1 MNAPESPRPA
11 GLTAHRGAPAHT
23 ATAFAEA
30 AGAFRRF
37 FQELRDA
44 FLEREALFTQ
54 IELALLCREHV
65 LIIGPPGTAKSAIA
79 SAVLGRIVDE
89 NTNKPSVFSKQLAE
103 NTVQTDLIGPVD
115 FKVLT
120 ETGRTEYVTEDGML
134 GAHHAF
140 LDEVFD
146 GRDMLLR
153 SILNVLHERELKHG
167 RKVTPGK
174 CECAIMTSNRY
185 LSEVVQRSPET
196 LQAFADRISY
206 ICYCPKQFARKSSR
220 AQMLARASFGQ
231 RTALSERITL
241 QHLDVL
247 QDLVAQ
253 VEVPGAITDGL
264 EQISDLLERELV
276 TQVMKLPDY
285 VPTKYFSQRSVVKGL
300 WSLKAAVVRDKILR
314 RPERRL
320 VVGVEDLAMLRY
332 FFLLG
337 GPPPEELEHL
347 LKTAADPRE
356 RAQLEIIRVEHKAFD
371 EVLAKVLPGL
381 AGGADREAAELG
393 MKEDVNAAEASTRAW
408 NPAVASTVARSL
420 RDKLVPGPRH
430 PENRAP
436 LVTAAAQLVSG
447 MEQRLARG
455 MAGQGEGRGGVTL
468 LGSFSEVLEM
478 TRGVSELQPR
488 QAALAKATV
497 EFCKQAAQMIALSAE
512 GTEYDDA
519 LKLEGL
525 TGLAANLSDE
535 LSRINEL
542 LQQLVSTAP
551 GGIEAG
557 TDAVAEARERV
568 AVAIRRRAAR
578 TFKSARRQKGEAL
591 DLLAADSRR
600 LKEMES
606 ALMELSPNQRGL
618 RLELLTPL
626 GESYLRDF
634 LNGAQFTK
642 LEQLVRGLTTVVEAL
657 RREGSSPELAMQ
669 ANLKILEERVTQHCT
684 ALAKPAQLGAPDVQQ
699 VLGGEAYLAYR
710 QQLAANAPDGELSA
724 LAGLESLV
732 TPLLGGRRP
741 FGPGPRDALANA
753 EVGSLASR
761 VRFLRSWLSQLLGSL
776 PAPEDMSGR
785 ADADR
790 AFDKLVKSRFPMLAT
805 KEGELVRLQAA
816 LNRLL
821 DEPGERGE
829 ASKKLDQALRGIAED
844 FASFSK
850 RLLEARAG
858 R

>member
-1 MNAPESPRPA
+1 
-11 GLTAHRGAPAHT
+11 
-23 ATAFAEA
+23 
-30 AGAFRRF
+30 
-37 FQELRDA
+37 
-44 FLEREALFTQ
+44 
-54 IELALLCREHV
+54 
-65 LIIGPPGTAKSAIA
+65 
-79 SAVLGRIVDE
+79 
-89 NTNKPSVFSKQLAE
+89 
-103 NTVQTDLIGPVD
+103 
-115 FKVLT
+115 
-120 ETGRTEYVTEDGML
+120 
-134 GAHHAF
+134 
-140 LDEVFD
+140 
-146 GRDMLLR
+146 
-153 SILNVLHERELKHG
+153 
-167 RKVTPGK
+167 
-174 CECAIMTSNRY
+174 
-185 LSEVVQRSPET
+185 
-196 LQAFADRISY
+196 
-206 ICYCPKQFARKSSR
+206 
-220 AQMLARASFGQ
+220 
-231 RTALSERITL
+231 
-241 QHLDVL
+241 
-247 QDLVAQ
+247 
-253 VEVPGAITDGL
+253 
-264 EQISDLLERELV
+264 
-276 TQVMKLPDY
+276 MKLPDY

-300 WSLKAAVVRDKILR
+300 WSLKASVVRDKILR

-320 VVGVEDLAMLRY
+320 VVGVEDLHALRH

-337 GPPPEELEHL
+337 GPPMEELETL
-347 LKTAADPRE
+347 LKYAADPRE

-371 EVLAKVLPGL
+371 EVLAKVLPQL
-381 AGGADREAAELG
+381 AGGAEREAVELG

-430 PENRAP
+430 VENRAP
-436 LVTAAAQLVSG
+436 LVTAASQLVTG

-478 TRGVSELQPR
+478 SRGVPEMGPR
-488 QAALAKATV
+488 LAHLAKSTV
-497 EFCKQAAQMIALSAE
+497 DFCRQAAQMIALSAE

-525 TGLAANLSDE
+525 TGLAANLSEE

-542 LQQLVSTAP
+542 LQQLVGTAP
-551 GGIEAG
+551 GGVEAG
-557 TDAVAEARERV
+557 QQAVAEARERV
-568 AVAIRRRAAR
+568 AVAIRRRASR
-578 TFKSARRQKGEAL
+578 TFKGSRKAKGDAM
-591 DLLAADSRR
+591 DLLASDSRR
-600 LKEMES
+600 LKELEA
-606 ALMELSPNQRGL
+606 ALTELSLSQRGL

-626 GESYLRDF
+626 GEGYLREF
-634 LNGAQFTK
+634 LTGAQFTR
-642 LEQLVRGLTTVVEAL
+642 LEQLTRGLTTAVEAL

-669 ANLKILEERVTQHCT
+669 ANAKLLEERVTQHCT
-684 ALAKPAQLGAPDVQQ
+684 ALAKPPHLGAPDVQQ

-710 QQLAANAPDGELSA
+710 QQLAANAPDGELTA
-724 LAGLESLV
+724 LNALEALV

-741 FGPGPRDALANA
+741 FSAAPKESLANA
-753 EVGSLASR
+753 ELQSLAGR

-776 PAPEDMSGR
+776 PAPEDMNGR

-829 ASKKLDQALRGIAED
+829 AAKKLDQALRGVAED